1 MHFQF
6 YSAEQIA
13 MDLLPGPSAVLRMA
27 DSADM
32 LIPIK
37 DSAHVVG
44 KLDLVFNDADG
55 TFGAVRAPEEK
66 DARQILDFV
75 ETCNAPNFIAQCQAG
90 IGRSQA
96 VVAAMAKIRGVDPTP
111 LLLRG
116 TYNRRLFDLLLQAAG
131 IPLEPLPLVS
141 LAVRVKYAPER
152 LHLFLLSMR
161 RQRHPNWEVV
171 AVTDGPNPDAKK
183 LVDQI
188 GDARIRLIETPTAL
202 GRWGHP
208 YRQVGLDACRGDFI
222 GTSNDDNY
230 YVPGYLE
237 QMVMAIESDDADMAI
252 CKILHSYYAWTATAA
267 GGDLGAWI
275 ARRELVRK
283 HPWPGNEFTSDQVYV
298 RQLIGGARK
307 VVEVPRPL
315 FVHN

>member
-1 MHFQF
+1 MFFQF
-6 YSAEQIA
+6 YSAHQIETES
-13 MDLLPGPSAVLRMA
+13 LPGPSAVLRMA
-27 DSADM
+27 DSAD
-32 LIPIK
+32 LLVQIK
-37 DSAHVVG
+37 DSENIVA

-55 TFGAVRAPEEK
+55 TFGAVRAPNEY

-75 ETCNAPNFIAQCQAG
+75 NTCNAPNFVAQCQAG

-96 VVAAMAKIRGVDPTP
+96 VVAAMAKIRGVDPLP

-131 IPLEPLPLVS
+131 LTIDPLPLVS
-141 LAVRVKYAPER
+141 LAVRVKYSPER

-161 RQRHPNWEVV
+161 RQRYPNWEVV
-171 AVTDGPNPDAKK
+171 AVTDGPNLEAKK

-188 GDARIRLIETPTAL
+188 GDQRIHLIETPTAL

-208 YRQVGLDACRGDFI
+208 YRQLGLDSCRGDFI

-237 QMVMAIESDDADMAI
+237 QMVLALESNEAEMAI
-252 CKILHSYYAWTATAA
+252 CQMLHSYYAWTVMAA

-275 ARRELVRK
+275 ARKELVRK
-283 HPWPGNEFTSDQVYV
+283 YPWPGNDFTSDQVYV
-298 RQLIGGARK
+298 AQLLASAKK
-307 VVEVPRPL
+307 VVELPRPL